1 MSQESIE
8 LVRRHLEPYD
18 GEDIVP
24 VLSEAV
30 DRLGPAPEP
39 EAVLTLWAQ
48 DPSFR
53 HLHPEAV
60 WEIAVGGPLD
70 VKATGPTE
78 ITRWWAEWLEVW
90 ESYVYRAV
98 EYRDS
103 GEWVLSPVDA
113 RATGR
118 GVSRSRCAP
127 SRYGAF
133 GTARSPP
140 PGSLAPRPKPSKRPG
155 LRNRGA
161 WLRHPVSGYLVPV
174 STGSSLRSTTRTP
187 PRRPWG
193 DPRSRPLRR
202 A

>member
-39 EAVLTLWAQ
+39 EPVLTLWAQ

-118 GVSRSRCAP
+118 GGIPVEMRTFEIRSVRDGKVAAT
-127 SRYGAF
+127 RVF
-133 GTARSPP
+133 GTEAQA
-140 PGSLAPRPKPSKRPG
+140 LEAAG
-155 LRNRGA
+155 LEE
-161 WLRHPVSGYLVPV
+161 
-174 STGSSLRSTTRTP
+174 
-187 PRRPWG
+187 
-193 DPRSRPLRR
+193 
-202 A
+202 